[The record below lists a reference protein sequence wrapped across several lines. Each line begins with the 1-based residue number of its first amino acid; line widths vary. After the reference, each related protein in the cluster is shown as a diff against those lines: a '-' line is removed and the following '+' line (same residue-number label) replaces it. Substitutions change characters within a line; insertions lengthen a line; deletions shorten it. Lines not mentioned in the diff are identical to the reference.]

1 MSATGDDAVRAA
13 GDDSSEPGSA
23 VRAAGD
29 TRGGAGDASFTA
41 RAWAATAGLRAAI
54 DDLPFLAE
62 LGSGALDPATF
73 RHYLEQ
79 DTLYLADYARA
90 LTLLAARAP
99 DSAAASF
106 WATSAA
112 ATATVER
119 QLHADLLAAELPAAD
134 RPAGDPVPSP
144 TCLAYVS
151 YLVATAATAPY
162 AVGAAAALPCY
173 WVYADVGGRLARTA
187 ALVPGHP
194 YLRWVAAYGSAEF
207 QEAAR
212 EARALVDAAARDSPG
227 AEPAMLRAFTVA
239 TRYELEFWRAAHAR
253 ESWPDHV

>member
-1 MSATGDDAVRAA
+1 MSAAA
-13 GDDSSEPGSA
+13 NA
-23 VRAAGD
+23 H
-29 TRGGAGDASFTA
+29 GDAEAPFTE

-62 LGSGALDPATF
+62 LGSGALAPATF

-79 DTLYLADYARA
+79 DALYLADYARA
-90 LTLLAARAP
+90 LALLATRAP

-112 ATATVER
+112 TTATVER
-119 QLHADLLAAELPAAD
+119 QLHADLLAAELPPAD
-134 RPAGDPVPSP
+134 RPGGDPVPSP

-151 YLVATAATAPY
+151 YLVAAAATAPY
-162 AVGAAAALPCY
+162 AVAAAAALPCY
-173 WVYADVGGRLARTA
+173 WVYADVGARLARTA

-194 YLRWVAAYGSAEF
+194 YLRWVAAYDAPGF

-212 EARALVDAAARDSPG
+212 TARALVDAAAGEAPG
-227 AEPAMLRAFTVA
+227 TQPAMLRAFTVA
-239 TRYELEFWRAAHAR
+239 TRYELEFWRAAHER
-253 ESWPDHV
+253 ESWPDPI